1 MPCGDPGRA
10 LGPEIHQSRGGCRG
24 KVAPGGRPAS
34 GGRGRSTHRG
44 REVDGQRGQPPGAPR
59 AWQGP
64 GGKHREF
71 FRGARF

>member
-10 LGPEIHQSRGGCRG
+10 PGPEIHQSRGGCRG
-24 KVAPGGRPAS
+24 KVAPAGRPGS

-44 REVDGQRGQPPGAPR
+44 REVDGQMGPAPR
-59 AWQGP
+59 GASGLAGAWGR
-64 GGKHREF
+64 HREF